1 MLGAQ
6 GLEQIGIFIVPH
18 LLWHG
23 ASVFKV
29 ISERPVSA
37 VLLAKEQ
44 SLPILNVL
52 GLTRPVRAGLQ
63 LTNYRLLSES
73 TTTRLRQLA
82 GSIFL
87 RKCRNNIQI
96 SSSHIS
102 LTDVI
107 FTEVFEATL
116 DIYNVY
122 NMLFWSP
129 TFYHQL
135 RFKVLTNLEIRR
147 FFSISSCVYRK
158 WRTNKLKVCEEWTNA
173 RLLSLQVSFVCLYSL
188 LRKRNNKVS
197 ICPPCISRPEKKFL

>member
-1 MLGAQ
+1 MLGAL
-6 GLEQIGIFIVPH
+6 GLEQIGIFIVSH

-23 ASVFKV
+23 ASVLRSYPEDPWFYV
-29 ISERPVSA
+29 LSA

-73 TTTRLRQLA
+73 STTRLRQPP
-82 GSIFL
+82 GSYFL

-102 LTDVI
+102 STDVI
-107 FTEVFEATL
+107 FTEVFDATL
-116 DIYNVY
+116 DIYSVY
-122 NMLFWSP
+122 NMLFSSQHFINNWD
-129 TFYHQL
+129 L
-135 RFKVLTNLEIRR
+135 RHWQIWKFED

-173 RLLSLQVSFVCLYSL
+173 RLLSL
-188 LRKRNNKVS
+188 
-197 ICPPCISRPEKKFL
+197 